1 MPALPQIPWERNRI
15 WIWDAERREAFWSCA
30 VVRDHRGGPVAAG
43 SCKLGAAFPVETD
56 GYGWQAAPTT
66 TERASTVRWSGS
78 GKRDGK
84 VYERN
89 QRLNAPQEHPPA
101 RNLTD
106 LGWAAA
112 RIRASARRTPRPV
125 SVVGREATVNVC
137 GVVVARL
144 QGHSW
149 APHSTNG
156 SRMNA
161 GTIPVVPSPASMT
174 LVGGKARR
182 RLMPL
187 GWDGGLV
194 VVAGATTGH
203 GGRESRPQGE
213 GVQQV
218 RSSQTRR
225 EGRW

>member
-1 MPALPQIPWERNRI
+1 
-15 WIWDAERREAFWSCA
+15 
-30 VVRDHRGGPVAAG
+30 VVRDHRDGPVAAG
-43 SCKLGAAFPVETD
+43 SCKLGAAYPVETD

-112 RIRASARRTPRPV
+112 RIHAWAWRTPGPV
-125 SVVGREATVNVC
+125 SVVGREATGNVC
-137 GVVVARL
+137 GVPVARL

-149 APHSTNG
+149 APNPTSG

-161 GTIPVVPSPASMT
+161 GTTPAVPSPASTM
-174 LVGGKARR
+174 LAGGKARR
-182 RLMPL
+182 RLTPP

-225 EGRW
+225 GGRW